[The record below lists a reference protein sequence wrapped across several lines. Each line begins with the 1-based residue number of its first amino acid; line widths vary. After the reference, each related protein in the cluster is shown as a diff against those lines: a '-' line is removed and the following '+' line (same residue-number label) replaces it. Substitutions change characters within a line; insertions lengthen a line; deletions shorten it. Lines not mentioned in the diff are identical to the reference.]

1 MAQRLIHPSPAPA
14 TPSERLHWV
23 DFAKAAAILLVVL
36 YHVSITG
43 VDFLFPGSESPAL
56 KAWEEISRML
66 LPVRM
71 PLFFLTAG
79 MLASTAVRRPWKAS
93 WRPRFADILWPYLV
107 WSLMFAGI
115 AGFAY
120 QPDDPFGY
128 TQFSLATIP
137 QGGTAYWFL
146 PVLVVFF
153 VFAKVLRPIAPLA
166 TLVALILLS
175 VQSVIGD
182 HLPDFL
188 PNELATNI
196 VRLANFALW
205 YFLGCFAGTAIKRV
219 AGAGS
224 SLLLLG
230 SLAIYAALAYLI
242 YIRGTELPLSIT
254 ITITGLISAVTLS
267 AWATRYSGVRTA
279 ARYLA
284 ARTLPIYL
292 IHPFLLSLIGGL
304 LILAGGGRSVLSQS
318 LPVLNAVAVPVL
330 TVILTAASLVAY
342 DLLMR
347 TPLRLLF
354 KSPGAAP
361 TASARRPAD
370 NTLSR

>member
-1 MAQRLIHPSPAPA
+1 MTQPLGHVSQPPAAPR
-14 TPSERLHWV
+14 ERLHWV
-23 DFAKAAAILLVVL
+23 DFAKAVAILLVVL

-43 VDFLFPGSESPAL
+43 VDLIFPGTGSFAL

-79 MLASTAVRRPWKAS
+79 MLASSAVLRPWKAS
-93 WRPRFADILWPYLV
+93 WRSRFADILWPYLV

-120 QPDDPFGY
+120 QPGNPLGY
-128 TQFSLATIP
+128 AQFSLGTIP

-153 VFAKVLRPIAPLA
+153 VLAKVLRPVAPLA
-166 TLVALILLS
+166 ILGALILLS

-182 HLPDFL
+182 HLPGFI
-188 PNELATNI
+188 PSELAANI
-196 VRLANFALW
+196 VRVANFALW
-205 YFLGCFAGTAIKRV
+205 YFLGCFAAPSVRRIAAAHSTALML
-219 AGAGS
+219 GAVGM
-224 SLLLLG
+224 
-230 SLAIYAALAYLI
+230 YAALAYLI
-242 YIRGTELPLSIT
+242 YLRGTELPLSIT
-254 ITITGLISAVTLS
+254 ITVTGLVSAVTLS
-267 AWATRYSGVRTA
+267 AWATRYAPVRTA

-292 IHPFLLSLIGGL
+292 IHPFLLALIAGL
-304 LILAGGGRSVLSQS
+304 LILAGDGQSVLSQS
-318 LPVLNAVAVPVL
+318 LPVLNAVAVPAL
-330 TVILTAASLVAY
+330 TILLTAASLLAY
-342 DLLMR
+342 DFLLR

-354 KSPGAAP
+354 RFP
-361 TASARRPAD
+361 
-370 NTLSR
+370 